1 MQNQE
6 KRRTGRLAL
15 SVAIEAFSGSF
26 PIGVLRN
33 LGPEGMFIQSTEP
46 KEVGTQMDLSLTLP
60 KGHRKILLTGEVTW
74 VNYPPSQQNS
84 SSADAERR
92 IADNPGMGLRILSI
106 KPEDRALLQ
115 QLMMDSEADVDA

>member
-26 PIGVLRN
+26 PIGMLRN

-60 KGHRKILLTGEVTW
+60 KGHRKILLTGEPEKARRP
-74 VNYPPSQQNS
+74 NPERIAGALHEGKRRGRRFLLRRSFEPS
-84 SSADAERR
+84 SSSVER
-92 IADNPGMGLRILSI
+92 
-106 KPEDRALLQ
+106 
-115 QLMMDSEADVDA
+115 DSWIPLP